1 MAETILSF
9 SEQFQPIPVRRDSSL
24 RSRIAFAIRRFADL
38 QPLLQWPLLQW
49 PLLLLLLPLA
59 LLFLLFAH
67 LTLALNLGSKDDPLG
82 YSIVAQRRN

>member
-38 QPLLQWPLLQW
+38 QPLLQWPLL
-49 PLLLLLLPLA
+49 LLLLPLV
-59 LLFLLFAH
+59 LLSLLFAH